1 MGLYFF
7 ADNNYFCWTGLVFG
21 WEECLPYFHGLF
33 FVFPR
38 ESFKATDT
46 LVSGHWCPGF
56 SNAGRNKEK
65 NRQLDR
71 MVLYTTKLI
80 DFEECLK
87 PNLVAQPYFYYQ
99 YLIFS
104 NIVFTSLICLFIKN
118 EFSITFW
125 Q

>member
-1 MGLYFF
+1 
-7 ADNNYFCWTGLVFG
+7 
-21 WEECLPYFHGLF
+21 
-33 FVFPR
+33 
-38 ESFKATDT
+38 
-46 LVSGHWCPGF
+46 
-56 SNAGRNKEK
+56 
-65 NRQLDR
+65 

>member
-1 MGLYFF
+1 M
-7 ADNNYFCWTGLVFG
+7 
-21 WEECLPYFHGLF
+21 
-33 FVFPR
+33 
-38 ESFKATDT
+38 KATDT